1 MERSVAIVGS
11 RAATAHRSGI
21 AADLAADLVEQ
32 GVTVV
37 SGGAFGIDVAAH
49 RGGPA
54 AGGSTETLAKDQL
67 IVSEL
72 PPAAHR
78 PRVRFPDPKS
88 ADRWSVSRH
97 FGLEPALR
105 SCARNNAGWALAC
118 GRPHGGAGSGVLHD
132 HSLLTG
138 EDQQL

>member
-1 MERSVAIVGS
+1 MERSVASVGS
-11 RAATAHRSGI
+11 RAATGYGNGRV
-21 AADLAADLVEQ
+21 LANPV
-32 GVTVV
+32 
-37 SGGAFGIDVAAH
+37 DVAYPLGHA
-49 RGGPA
+49 
-54 AGGSTETLAKDQL
+54 SISETLAKDQL

-72 PPAAHR
+72 PPAAHP